1 MSGPTLA
8 TFDTAKLSGTKTP
21 RGYNQT
27 SAHGR
32 PFYALDALPDEIDI
46 QEIAEQLSRMCRF
59 NGALR
64 PDVEIYTVAQHCCLV
79 SDHCPPP
86 LKLEGLLHDAHEYMV
101 GDMSKPTKLNLAILA
116 GADYWKLY
124 EHRLE
129 RVVRLRFGLPEA
141 MSVEVKHQDF
151 LAVATEHRDLQVV
164 TGLVDWGHMPEPWS
178 EKIEPWGVF
187 RARAEF
193 LKRFHTLYRGD

>member
-1 MSGPTLA
+1 MSAPTLV
-8 TFDTAKLSGTKTP
+8 TFDTAKLSGAKTP

-27 SAHGR
+27 SAKGR
-32 PFYALDALPDEIDI
+32 PFYALDPRPEEIDI
-46 QEIAEQLSRMCRF
+46 EEIAQQLSRICRF

-79 SDHCPPP
+79 SDHCPEP
-86 LKLEGLLHDAHEYMV
+86 LKLEGLLHDGHEYMT

-129 RVVRLRFGLPEA
+129 RGVRLRFGLPEV

-151 LAVATEHRDLQVV
+151 LAVATEHRDLQIV
-164 TGLVDWGHMPEPWS
+164 TGLVDWGHMPEPWP

-187 RARAEF
+187 RSREEF
-193 LKRFHTLYRGD
+193 LARFRRLYHD